1 MLFMNLNKNKKVIV
15 AMSGGVD
22 SSVSAWILKQKKYQ
36 VEEFWDNV
44 FKHFLNEYK
53 NGKTPNP
60 DVLCN
65 KEIKFNL
72 FLKYSITNLKA
83 DYIATGHYARI
94 KKMSGKHVLLKG
106 VDLNKDQ
113 TYFLYTLNNSQLKKI
128 LFPIGSLNKN
138 KVRDIAKKLNLT
150 VAEKK
155 DSTGICFIGAK
166 KLKNFLNQYIS
177 EKQGDII
184 TIDGKKIG
192 KHYGAFYYTLGQ
204 RKGLGIGGIKGEYN
218 IPWYVVD
225 KNIKKNI
232 LIVAQGSYNKHLMS
246 IGLIAKDIHWIN
258 DIDFSFPFL
267 CMVKT
272 RYRQKNINCNIQYIN
287 QNNIKILFEFPVAAV
302 TPGQSVVL
310 YLSDEIIVIKKIN
323 SITLSLAGICQ
334 SVYLVQ
340 SLAYSGKCDN
350 HSFKICLESILQT
363 NPTSVISIYGNNKKN
378 LIIGLQTL
386 ISILGFSNF
395 SYSYIEFMKYI
406 FGMIILEKKLQLNNI
421 NKYSLK
427 KKLSTTLEKYSIN
440 YDINVLVNEL
450 ANIYV
455 EIISSLGSRI
465 SIKGIRIFLQNLEI
479 QKKIRCLLL
488 AGIRSIV
495 LWKQFGGNELKLI
508 FFRYDI
514 IKKAKKML

>member
-1 MLFMNLNKNKKVIV
+1 
-15 AMSGGVD
+15 
-22 SSVSAWILKQKKYQ
+22 
-36 VEEFWDNV
+36 
-44 FKHFLNEYK
+44 
-53 NGKTPNP
+53 
-60 DVLCN
+60 
-65 KEIKFNL
+65 
-72 FLKYSITNLKA
+72 
-83 DYIATGHYARI
+83 
-94 KKMSGKHVLLKG
+94 
-106 VDLNKDQ
+106 
-113 TYFLYTLNNSQLKKI
+113 
-128 LFPIGSLNKN
+128 
-138 KVRDIAKKLNLT
+138 
-150 VAEKK
+150 
-155 DSTGICFIGAK
+155 
-166 KLKNFLNQYIS
+166 
-177 EKQGDII
+177 
-184 TIDGKKIG
+184 
-192 KHYGAFYYTLGQ
+192 
-204 RKGLGIGGIKGEYN
+204 
-218 IPWYVVD
+218 
-225 KNIKKNI
+225 
-232 LIVAQGSYNKHLMS
+232 
-246 IGLIAKDIHWIN
+246 
-258 DIDFSFPFL
+258 
-267 CMVKT
+267 
-272 RYRQKNINCNIQYIN
+272 
-287 QNNIKILFEFPVAAV
+287 
-302 TPGQSVVL
+302 
-310 YLSDEIIVIKKIN
+310 VIKKIN

-514 IKKAKKML
+514 IKKAKKMLCT

>member
-1 MLFMNLNKNKKVIV
+1 MNLNKNKKVIV

-36 VEEFWDNV
+36 VEGLFMKNWEENDKGKYCNSAQDLFDAESVCKQLNIYLHKINFSLEFWDNV

-310 YLSDEIIVIKKIN
+310 YLSDV
-323 SITLSLAGICQ
+323 C
-334 SVYLVQ
+334 
-340 SLAYSGKCDN
+340 
-350 HSFKICLESILQT
+350 
-363 NPTSVISIYGNNKKN
+363 
-378 LIIGLQTL
+378 IG
-386 ISILGFSNF
+386 
-395 SYSYIEFMKYI
+395 
-406 FGMIILEKKLQLNNI
+406 
-421 NKYSLK
+421 
-427 KKLSTTLEKYSIN
+427 
-440 YDINVLVNEL
+440 
-450 ANIYV
+450 
-455 EIISSLGSRI
+455 
-465 SIKGIRIFLQNLEI
+465 
-479 QKKIRCLLL
+479 
-488 AGIRSIV
+488 
-495 LWKQFGGNELKLI
+495 GG
-508 FFRYDI
+508 I
-514 IKKAKKML
+514 IKSRLPLL